1 MKPWLSLVTAE
12 SAAAKLVVKKLL
24 LMDAGW
30 RALREETKMTSGN
43 YSPY

>member
-1 MKPWLSLVTAE
+1 MKPWLGLVTAE

-30 RALREETKMTSGN
+30 RAL
-43 YSPY
+43 